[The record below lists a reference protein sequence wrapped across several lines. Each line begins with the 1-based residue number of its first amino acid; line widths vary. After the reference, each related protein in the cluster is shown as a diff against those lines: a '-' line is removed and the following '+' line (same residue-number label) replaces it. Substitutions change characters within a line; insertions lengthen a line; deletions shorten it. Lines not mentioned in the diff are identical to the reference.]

1 MKHHLWSQIKEEVL
15 SPTISR
21 KMIAGEKGMV
31 ARIFLKKGAIVPE
44 HQHENEQ
51 FTIVLSGVMEFTI
64 GGRKIVVRPGE
75 VLEIPGNVPHS
86 AVALEDTDDMDIFVP
101 PRQDWLEGR
110 DAYLRG

>member
-1 MKHHLWSQIKEEVL
+1 MKHHVWSEMKEEIL
-15 SPTISR
+15 SPTITR

-51 FTIVLSGVMEFTI
+51 FTIILSGALEFTI
-64 GGRKIVVRPGE
+64 GDRKIVVRPGE

-86 AVALEDTDDMDIFVP
+86 AIALEDTDDMDIFVP

>member
-1 MKHHLWSQIKEEVL
+1 MKHHVWSQISEEVL

-31 ARIFLKKGAIVPE
+31 ARIFLKKGAVVPE
-44 HQHENEQ
+44 HRHENEQ
-51 FTIVLSGVMEFTI
+51 FTIILSGALEFTI
-64 GGRKIVVRPGE
+64 EGKKLVVRPGE

-110 DAYLRG
+110 DSYLRG